1 MEQEF
6 PEVKVIRLSQAAFLR
21 LLGFRLIGLEKT
33 SRPRQRLFVFS
44 AEVPASVA
52 AYYADV
58 QELLRDF
65 EYNQVQVPFQPNPY
79 FNDIQTLKSMVANDW
94 LPGE

>member
-1 MEQEF
+1 MDQEF
-6 PEVKVIRLSQAAFLR
+6 PEVKTIRLSQAAFLR
-21 LLGFRLIGLEKT
+21 LLGFRLLRLEKT

-44 AEVPASVA
+44 AEVPVTVG
-52 AYYADV
+52 AYYLDV
-58 QELLRDF
+58 DELLRDF